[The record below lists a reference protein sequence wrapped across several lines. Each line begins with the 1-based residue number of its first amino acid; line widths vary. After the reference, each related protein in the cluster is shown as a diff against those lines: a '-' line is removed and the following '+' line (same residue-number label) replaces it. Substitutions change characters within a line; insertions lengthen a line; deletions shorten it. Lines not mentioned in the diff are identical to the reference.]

1 MRYRIEIGLLSCL
14 LCLSAAY
21 CFKKTDP
28 GPMIARVKG
37 FPVYMN
43 EMEYLGR
50 LAVVKA
56 GLEFDSKEGQEHY
69 KKAAPNI
76 YQSILD
82 IYVMKYAAQEAGVE
96 PTAEAVEE
104 EFDLFKKT
112 LTGQGLYD
120 QFLKNYQLT
129 EEKVKETIH
138 DNLTLKI
145 LQSEKM
151 NSADYQPAPGMIKD
165 YYYQNIRQ
173 FQYPARLGLSAI
185 FIKANKDEGEGPRA
199 IARQKAEQIRQLIG
213 DNPAQTFAELAH
225 LYSDDPYTIAKGG
238 DFGFVQRD
246 DPKFDP
252 RFLKAAFDLEA
263 NKVSPV
269 VETDIGYHIVWSVSR
284 EESLESA
291 QQEIHDQLVN
301 DYKQEYFMNWMEE
314 QRKKLNVERLFD
326 PETFTFIEEKK

>member
-1 MRYRIEIGLLSCL
+1 MRYRIEVGFLAIL
-14 LCLSAAY
+14 LCFSAAS
-21 CFKKTDP
+21 CFKQADR
-28 GPMIARVKG
+28 GPIIARVKG
-37 FPVYMN
+37 FPVYMS
-43 EMEYLGR
+43 ELEYLGR
-50 LAVVKA
+50 LAVSKA

-96 PTAEAVEE
+96 PAVEDVNE
-104 EFDLFKKT
+104 EFNLFKKT
-112 LTGQGLYD
+112 LTDQGLYD

-129 EEKVKETIH
+129 EDKIKETIR
-138 DNLTLKI
+138 DNLALKI
-145 LQSEKM
+145 LQNDKM
-151 NSADYQPAPGMIKD
+151 NSAEYLPAPGMMKD

-173 FQYPARLGLSAI
+173 FQYPARLGFSAI

-199 IARQKAEQIRQLIG
+199 LARQKAEQIRQQIG
-213 DNPAQTFAELAH
+213 GDPAQTFAELARK
-225 LYSDDPYTIAKGG
+225 YSDDPYTIAKGG
-238 DFGFVQRD
+238 DFGFVKRD

-252 RFLKAAFDLEA
+252 QFLKAAFDLQA
-263 NKVSPV
+263 NAVSPV

-291 QQEIHDQLVN
+291 QQEIRDQLVN
-301 DYKQEYFMNWMEE
+301 DYKQEYFMKWMDE
-314 QRKKLNVERLFD
+314 QRKKLNVERLFN